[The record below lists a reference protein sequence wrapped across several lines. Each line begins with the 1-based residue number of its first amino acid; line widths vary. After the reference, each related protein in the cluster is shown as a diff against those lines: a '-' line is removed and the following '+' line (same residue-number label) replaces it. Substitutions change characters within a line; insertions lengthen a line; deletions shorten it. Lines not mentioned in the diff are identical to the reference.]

1 MTYMKPVVVAI
12 ALISMTACS
21 GNKKD
26 LPKLDYQTQT
36 RKIVK
41 LEVPPDLN
49 NPDQGNLYQIPA
61 GSGAVRASDLSR
73 RTSATQQAANSEVLK
88 SVKGV
93 RLERDG
99 NQRWIE
105 VQGKSPAEIWPLLKA
120 FWQENG
126 FDIKSEE
133 PGIGQMETEWA
144 ENRAKLPNQGLR
156 RLFDMVGMGGIYT
169 TSERDKFLIRMER
182 NRQGGLDIFFTHKG
196 LEEVYSNKREE
207 TTMWQPRANDPNL
220 EAAFLAR
227 FMQYVGVDEAEAQRQ
242 VAVQA
247 DRDQGTEFAK
257 REANTVLITGS
268 AERNVNRVGSALN
281 RIGLVVQQFVSERGM
296 FIVRP
301 APTENEASANAPQK
315 RGWFSRWFG
324 SNKQPAEQQKP
335 AQAAQLFVALEN
347 AGNGQRIHLLDQF
360 GKPYTGEQANKWLD
374 ALYRELR

>member
-1 MTYMKPVVVAI
+1 MKMMKPLAVMLLI
-12 ALISMTACS
+12 AGVS
-21 GNKKD
+21 GCASKSET
-26 LPKLDYQTQT
+26 PKLDYQSQNN
-36 RKIVK
+36 KIVS

-49 NPDQGNLYQIPA
+49 DPRNGELYSLPEGTVARPDATTQ
-61 GSGAVRASDLSR
+61 
-73 RTSATQQAANSEVLK
+73 RTGANSGK
-88 SVKGV
+88 SVLMQVKNAHI
-93 RLERDG
+93 ERSG
-99 NQRWIE
+99 TQRWLV
-105 VQGKSPAEIWPLLKA
+105 VQGKTANEMWPVLRS
-120 FWQENG
+120 FWQEMG
-126 FDIKSEE
+126 FTIASEE
-133 PGIGQMETEWA
+133 PQAGLMETEWA

-301 APTENEASANAPQK
+301 APTENEASANTSQK

-360 GKPYTGEQANKWLD
+360 GKPYTGEHANKWLD